1 MKGKPDQMAWWG
13 SDQLIVVRKQGN
25 ACGAKGLAS
34 EPRSRETPSGHG
46 TGQRETTE
54 LDSMTHSI
62 EGEEVHL
69 KSRMQEI
76 CTSGSVRGLV
86 VDSARSWPRG
96 LLDRG
101 ILSSTVA
108 DGNPLPQ
115 LQTFRHTMSNDCHDS
130 ERRDVSCRKKTLR

>member
-54 LDSMTHSI
+54 LDSMTHST

-86 VDSARSWPRG
+86 VGVVRRWPPA
-96 LLDRG
+96 LLDQPP
-101 ILSSTVA
+101 V
-108 DGNPLPQ
+108 
-115 LQTFRHTMSNDCHDS
+115 
-130 ERRDVSCRKKTLR
+130 RRESLAYPAGVSPA